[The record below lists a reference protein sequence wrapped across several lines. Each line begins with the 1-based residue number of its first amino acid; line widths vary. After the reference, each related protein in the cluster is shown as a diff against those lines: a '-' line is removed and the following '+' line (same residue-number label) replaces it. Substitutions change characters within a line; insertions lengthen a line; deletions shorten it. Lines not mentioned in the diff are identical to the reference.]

1 MATNVIIPMKNA
13 GIGDAILLQSGM
25 DGSSLS
31 HFKAVAASSVQA
43 TPPSGYLWY
52 GIVYGRE
59 RNGLMIRGLNYSAQ
73 KWASVA
79 ADGVVVTLDAT
90 KHTNVINTTTTNYG
104 YARNGLNITANRAI
118 SVAECASRCTNN
130 NNTNLHPATGN
141 FGGSIPPMGLANF
154 NADTN
159 GAKTLYGT
167 YANYIAQTCPILKGT
182 ASGVFGFRCGKQN
195 TKELALN
202 ASTEGYTFPAAQY
215 CYNYKVGSE
224 LSNNWWL
231 PDMYEMYMMMCD
243 NSFSTCLPIATI
255 IGGNVSRFAA
265 RWSCVRST
273 SIAAWFYNANGFSY
287 YTNFL
292 GGFTAQPVTLI
303 PLT

>member
-1 MATNVIIPMKNA
+1 MANNVIIPMKNA

-59 RNGLMIRGLNYSAQ
+59 KNGLMIRSLSPSSQ
-73 KWASVA
+73 KWASVDVDIA
-79 ADGVVVTLDAT
+79 LTLDTA
-90 KHTNVINTTTTNYG
+90 KHSNVINTTTTNWG
-104 YARNGLNITANRAI
+104 YARNGLNSANYRCLSI
-118 SVAECASRCTNN
+118 AECISRCANN
-130 NNTNLHPATGN
+130 NNTNLHPNTSKYDTA
-141 FGGSIPPMGLANF
+141 IPPMGLANF
-154 NADTN
+154 NADTS

-167 YANYIAQTCPILKGT
+167 YANYIAQTCPILKGN

-202 ASTEGYTFPAAQY
+202 ASKEGYTFPAAQY

-231 PDMYEMYMMMCD
+231 PDMYELYMMICD
-243 NSFSTCLPIATI
+243 NSFANCVSTATI
-255 IGGNVSRFAA
+255 LGGNVARNIT
-265 RWSCVRST
+265 RWSSVRYSA
-273 SIAAWFYNANGFSY
+273 SVAIDYNGAGFSAKAIFM
-287 YTNFL
+287 NSL
-292 GGFTAQPVTLI
+292 TAHPVTLI